1 MHRSV
6 RWLSVYGFLLLGLAA
21 AAQPTTP
28 RDAVTVVAD
37 GSSTVGPII
46 QAAAAEFA
54 ALHPQARIAVGISG
68 TSGGFRR
75 FLAGETDINNASRP
89 IRPAEIATA
98 QERGLEYLELL
109 IGLDGVVV
117 AVSVNTRIFRD
128 GRPVLTLGELEL
140 LWSREAEGLVTRWS
154 HLGSR
159 FADAPIVLSGA
170 ASTSGT
176 FDVFTAVVNSKEGDS
191 RADYFGTEE
200 DQLLAE
206 QTGADPFA
214 LTYFGFAYLEHNRDR
229 VQAVAIDPRRVV
241 VDPPEEI
248 LQEINRRRAA
258 AGKEPLVAVR
268 DLRPQ
273 GILPTLDTIGSFL
286 YPLSRPLFVYVNAR
300 SAERPLLEAFVEFL
314 LERVADPE
322 FILDVGYLPVFP
334 EMQEAAQ
341 KIWWERRTGTAF
353 GGQFAGLPLEEIA
366 RLYRLH
372 AGL

>member
-1 MHRSV
+1 MRTTCLAWIGWV
-6 RWLSVYGFLLLGLAA
+6 LLGLAG
-21 AAQPTTP
+21 AAQPLSS
-28 RDAVTVVAD
+28 RAALTVLAD
-37 GSSTVGPII
+37 GSSTVAPIV
-46 QAAAAEFA
+46 QAAAAEFSR
-54 ALHPQARIAVGISG
+54 LHPQARITVGISG

-98 QERGLEYLELL
+98 QERRIEYIELL

-117 AVSVNTRIFRD
+117 AVSTKTGIFRD
-128 GRPVLTLGELEL
+128 GVPVLTLGELEL
-140 LWSREAEGLVTRWS
+140 LWSRESEGLVTRWS

-170 ASTSGT
+170 ATTSGT
-176 FDVFTAVVNSKEGDS
+176 FDVFTAVVNGKEGDS

-206 QTGADPFA
+206 QTGADPYA
-214 LTYFGFAYLEHNRDR
+214 LTYFGFAYLEHNRER

-241 VDPPEEI
+241 IDPPEEI
-248 LQEINRRRAA
+248 LAEINRRRAA
-258 AGKEPLVAVR
+258 VGKPPLVAVR
-268 DLRPQ
+268 ELALHGVP
-273 GILPTLDTIGSFL
+273 PTLDTIASFL
-286 YPLSRPLFVYVNAR
+286 YPLSRPLFVYVNVR
-300 SAERPLLEAFVEFL
+300 SAERPLLSAFLEYL

-322 FILDVGYLPVFP
+322 FMLDVGYLPASPQVL
-334 EMQEAAQ
+334 EATW
-341 KIWWERRTGTAF
+341 KVWRERRPGTAF

-366 RLYRLH
+366 RLYRAH

>member
-1 MHRSV
+1 MRTTSPTWIV
-6 RWLSVYGFLLLGLAA
+6 LLGILGLTAW
-21 AAQPTTP
+21 AQPTAP
-28 RDAVTVVAD
+28 REALTVVVD
-37 GSSTVGPII
+37 GSSTVGPIV
-46 QAAAAEFA
+46 QAAAAEFSP
-54 ALHPQARIAVGISG
+54 LHPQARISVGISG

-98 QERGLEYLELL
+98 QERDLVYLELL
-109 IGLDGVVV
+109 VGLDGVVV
-117 AVSVNTRIFRD
+117 AVSTQTRIFRD
-128 GRPVLTLGELEL
+128 GLPVLTLGELEL
-140 LWSREAEGLVTRWS
+140 LWSRESEGLVTRWS

-159 FADAPIVLSGA
+159 FADAPLVLSGA

-176 FDVFTAVVNSKEGDS
+176 FDVFTAVVTGKEGDS

-206 QTGADPFA
+206 QAGADPYA

-241 VDPPEEI
+241 IDPPAEI
-248 LQEINRRRAA
+248 LAEVNRRRAA
-258 AGKEPLVAVR
+258 AGKAPLVAVR

-273 GILPTLDTIGSFL
+273 GVIPDLDTIGSFR
-286 YPLSRPLFVYVNAR
+286 YPLSRPLFLYVNAR
-300 SAERPLLEAFVEFL
+300 SAQRPLLAAFVDYL

-322 FILDVGYLPVFP
+322 FMLDVGYLPVSF
-334 EMQEAAQ
+334 EVLEATRKVWQ
-341 KIWWERRTGTAF
+341 ERRLGTAF
-353 GGQFAGLPLEEIA
+353 GGKFAGLPLEEIA
-366 RLYRLH
+366 RLYRAH

>member
-1 MHRSV
+1 MRT
-6 RWLSVYGFLLLGLAA
+6 LSLVCAGVLGILSLAA
-21 AAQPTTP
+21 WAQPTAP
-28 RDAVTVVAD
+28 REAPTVVAD
-37 GSSTVGPII
+37 GSSTVGPIV
-46 QAAAAEFA
+46 QAAAAEFSS
-54 ALHPQARIAVGISG
+54 LYPQARISVGISG

-75 FLAGETDINNASRP
+75 FLAGETDLNTASRP

-98 QERGLEYLELL
+98 QERGLAYLELL

-117 AVSVNTRIFRD
+117 AVSTKTRIFRD
-128 GRPVLTLGELEL
+128 GIPVLTLGELEL
-140 LWSREAEGLVTRWS
+140 LWSRESEGLVTRWS

-159 FADAPIVLSGA
+159 FADAPIILSGA

-176 FDVFTAVVNSKEGDS
+176 FDVFTAVVSGKEGDS

-206 QTGADPFA
+206 QTGADPYA

-241 VDPPEEI
+241 IDPPAEI

-258 AGKEPLVAVR
+258 VGKPPLEAAP

-273 GILPTLDTIGSFL
+273 GVLPTLDTIAGFL
-286 YPLSRPLFVYVNAR
+286 YPLSRPLFIYVNAR
-300 SAERPLLEAFVEFL
+300 SAARPVLAAFVEFL

-322 FILDVGYLPVFP
+322 FMLDVGYLPVSP
-334 EMQEAAQ
+334 GIREATWRVWQ
-341 KIWWERRTGTAF
+341 ERRLGTAF
-353 GGQFAGLPLEEIA
+353 AGQFAGLPLEEIA
-366 RLYRLH
+366 RLYRAH

>member
-1 MHRSV
+1 MR
-6 RWLSVYGFLLLGLAA
+6 RTRLLGLALGFLLVPVA
-21 AAQPTTP
+21 LAQPTLP
-28 RDAVTVVAD
+28 REAVAIVVD
-37 GSSTVGPII
+37 GSSTVAPIV

-54 ALHPQARIAVGISG
+54 ARHPQARLAVGISG

-75 FLAGETDINNASRP
+75 FLAQETDMNNASRP
-89 IRPAEIATA
+89 IRPAEINTA
-98 QERGLEYLELL
+98 QERGVRYIELL
-109 IGLDGVVV
+109 IGLDGVAV
-117 AVSVNTRIFRD
+117 AVSARTRIFRD
-128 GRPVLTLGELEL
+128 GLPVLTLGELEL
-140 LWSREAEGLVTRWS
+140 LWSKEAEGLVTRWS

-176 FDVFTAVVNSKEGDS
+176 FDVFTAVVNGKEGDS

-206 QTGADPFA
+206 QTGADPYA

-241 VDPPEEI
+241 IDPPAEI
-248 LQEINRRRAA
+248 LAEINRRRAA
-258 AGKEPLVAVR
+258 AGKPPLLAAP

-300 SAERPLLEAFVEFL
+300 SAERPLLAAFVDFL

-322 FILDVGYLPVFP
+322 FMLDVGYLPAAP
-334 EMQEAAQ
+334 EVLEATRR
-341 KIWWERRTGTAF
+341 IWRERRTGTAF

-366 RLYRLH
+366 RRYRQH